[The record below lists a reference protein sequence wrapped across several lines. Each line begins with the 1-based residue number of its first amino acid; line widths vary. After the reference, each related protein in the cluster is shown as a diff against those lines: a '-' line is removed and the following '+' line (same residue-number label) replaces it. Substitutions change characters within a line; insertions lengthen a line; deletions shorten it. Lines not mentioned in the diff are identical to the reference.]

1 MDDATII
8 LLVFTISGVAE
19 IIQGIPLM
27 LEKVKPNWLYGF
39 RLPGTVSKKEV
50 WYPVNRYLGRG
61 LVIAG
66 IILVIGTLFLFM
78 VDLGFTLFEKTLVLL
93 FLLIIPLAVVIAGS
107 FYYYKKLS

>member
-1 MDDATII
+1 MEDTTLVII
-8 LLVFTISGVAE
+8 VFTISGVAE

-27 LEKVKPNWLYGF
+27 FEKIKPNWLYGF
-39 RLPGTVSKKEV
+39 RLPGTVSNKEV

-66 IILVIGTLFLFM
+66 IILVISTLLLFM
-78 VDLGFTLFEKTLVLL
+78 IDIGVPLFEKTLVLL
-93 FLLIIPLAVVIAGS
+93 FLLIIPLAIVIAGA